1 MNRQAGAKL
10 TFVTQKIL
18 YLSFMFR
25 KKFCLFIL
33 LLAGLFVQSQNRYD
47 VVIDELMPDP
57 TPAVALPGVEFIE
70 IKNVSAGI
78 INLTGWRLS
87 DATGQSGPLPNYN
100 LKPDSFLLI
109 CSSGS
114 LAQMLAYGPAVSVTS
129 FPSLDNDG
137 DMISLKT
144 PSGKLIHSVSYSID
158 WYQNAVKS
166 DGGWTLEM
174 TDTRNPCG
182 GIDNWKA
189 SSDIRGGTPGAKN
202 SGDAVNADNK
212 PPQLLRTYTNTA
224 TQIVAVFNEPVDSAT
239 AAIAANYSFSNGI
252 TITAAAPVSPAFQQV
267 ILTLSGPLVGGTV
280 YQLTVTGVSDCKG
293 NSIGSFNKA
302 RSGLPVDADSLD
314 MVVNEI
320 LFNPKSGGFDFAEYY
335 NRSNKIFDASKMFVA
350 NHNTAGAIANVK
362 KMSEQPCLVFPGDYI
377 TLTENRQYITT
388 QFLVK
393 NPDWLIQAP
402 SLPSMNDDESFV
414 IVLNFQGKIVDQ
426 VNYKDD
432 WHFQLIDNPEGIS
445 LERIDYN
452 GPSQNPAN
460 WHSAAFTA
468 GYGTPTA
475 QNSQYKTGDFGNGEI
490 TLSPKTFSPDNDGTD
505 DILTI
510 SYQLGERGYLA
521 NVTVFNASGKMV
533 RQLRKN
539 DLLGFKGSWTWDG
552 LNDKNEKLPM
562 GIYVVWT
569 EIFNLQGKKKVFKN
583 TVVLARRM

>member
-1 MNRQAGAKL
+1 
-10 TFVTQKIL
+10 
-18 YLSFMFR
+18 MFR
-25 KKFCLFIL
+25 KKIS
-33 LLAGLFVQSQNRYD
+33 LLALLFCGLYTQAQNRFD
-47 VVIDELMPDP
+47 VVIDELMADP
-57 TPAVALPGVEFIE
+57 TPAVALPGVEFLE
-70 IKNVSAGI
+70 IRNVSTGI
-78 INLTGWRLS
+78 INLAGWRLS
-87 DATGQSGPLPNYN
+87 DQTGQSGALPNYN
-100 LKPDSFLLI
+100 LKPDSFLII

-137 DMISLKT
+137 DIITLKT
-144 PSGKLIHSVSYSID
+144 GSGKVIHSVAYSID

-174 TDTRNPCG
+174 IDTRNPCG

-202 SGDAVNADNK
+202 SGDAVNADNN
-212 PPQLLRTYTNTA
+212 PPRLLRTYTNNA
-224 TQIVAVFNEPVDSAT
+224 SQIVAVFNEPVDSAT
-239 AAIAANYSFSNGI
+239 AALAANYSFSNGI
-252 TITAAAPVSPAFQQV
+252 TVTAAVPVSPVFQTAV
-267 ILTLSGPLVGGTV
+267 LTLSAPMVNGTI
-280 YQLTVTGVSDCKG
+280 YQLTVSNVADCKG
-293 NSIGSFNKA
+293 NSIGTFNKA
-302 RSGLPVDADSLD
+302 RGGLPVDADSLD

-320 LFNPKSGGFDFAEYY
+320 FFNPKSGGFDFAEYY
-335 NRSNKIFDASKMFVA
+335 NRSNKVFDASKLFIA

-377 TLTENRQYITT
+377 TLTESRPYIISK
-388 QFLVK
+388 FLVK

-402 SLPSMNDDESFV
+402 SMPSMNDDESFV
-414 IVLNFQGKIVDQ
+414 IILNFQGKIVDQ

-432 WHFQLIDNPEGIS
+432 WHFQLIDNKEGIS

-490 TLSPKTFSPDNDGTD
+490 TLSPKTFSPDNDGMD

-510 SYQLGERGYLA
+510 NYQLSERGYLA
-521 NVTVFNASGKMV
+521 NIIIFNASGQIV
-533 RQLRKN
+533 RQLKKN
-539 DLLGFKGSWTWDG
+539 DLLGFKGSWNWDG
-552 LNDKNEKLPM
+552 LNDKNEKLPI

-569 EIFNLQGKKKVFKN
+569 EIFNLQGKKKQYKN
-583 TVVLARRM
+583 TVVLARRH